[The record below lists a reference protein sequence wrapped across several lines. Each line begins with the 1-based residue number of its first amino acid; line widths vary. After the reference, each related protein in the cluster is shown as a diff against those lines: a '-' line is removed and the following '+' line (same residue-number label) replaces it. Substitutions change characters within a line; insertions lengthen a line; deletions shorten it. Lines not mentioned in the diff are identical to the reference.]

1 MVQPRQVAERLPEL
15 LLVEPTHLLPAGAG
29 DAASTGPTG
38 NGGSQDGVL
47 GGVPGGEAGGRFV
60 PGPPEPIP
68 ARPADL
74 ASVRSGIARTLVYPP
89 GARRAGWQG
98 RVRVAFILLADGR
111 IRDLT
116 VREGSGHEV
125 LDAAALRAI
134 EDAAPFTPPGVDVRV
149 VLPVNFRIN

>member
-1 MVQPRQVAERLPEL
+1 LPEL
-15 LLVEPTHLLPAGAG
+15 PTGETTGLDPAEAN
-29 DAASTGPTG
+29 DAASTGPPG
-38 NGGSQDGVL
+38 SGGSNDGAL

-89 GARRAGWQG
+89 DARRAGLQG
-98 RVRVAFILLADGR
+98 RVLVAFVVLANGR

-116 VREGSGHEV
+116 VREGCGHEA

-134 EDAAPFTPPGVDVRV
+134 EEAAPFTPPGMDVRV
-149 VLPVNFRIN
+149 VLPLSFRIN